1 MTILKAIKNDEV
13 IIEYIEDASSFF
25 RRFMGLMYRK
35 SLPENHGL
43 LLTPCNEIHT
53 FGMKFDIDT
62 VALSKSGEVLLID
75 VAVPP
80 HKVRP
85 KVDGAYR
92 VLELNAGCAEKLK
105 IKVGDILEFI
115 PADKSIVKE
124 I

>member
-1 MTILKAIKNDEV
+1 MNVLKAVKNGETIV
-13 IIEYIEDASSFF
+13 EYVEDASTFV

-35 SLPENHGL
+35 SLDEGHGL

-62 VALSKSGEVLLID
+62 VAISQSGEVLFID

-80 HKVRP
+80 RKVRK

-92 VLELNAGCAEKLK
+92 VLELNAGIAEKLK
-105 IKVGDILEFI
+105 ISVGDIIEFL
-115 PADKSIVKE
+115 PAD
-124 I
+124 